1 MFRWRD
7 AWRRWRNQRLSD
19 PAFRERAMASWWG
32 RRAARRSAARLFD
45 VVAGFVYSQVLSA
58 CVELDLFERLR
69 GGPVAAERL
78 AAETGLDPAAMQR
91 LLGAG
96 VAIGLFEPTSDG
108 RLALGPLGAP
118 LVGNA
123 AVLALVRHHGAF
135 YADLAEPLALL
146 RRAPGG
152 GRVAAQWPYA
162 GHAQPQALDGASV
175 SAYTELMAAS
185 QPLVAQLLLDSH
197 PFERAQR
204 LLDVGGGSGRFLM
217 AAARRAPGLELHLF
231 DLPAVVARAA
241 PALAAAGLA
250 DRVRLH
256 GGDFLRD
263 PLPQG
268 MDTATLVRVLHD
280 HDDPEAL
287 ALLRRVHAALAPGG
301 VLLVAEPMAGTAG
314 AAGMADAYLDLYLW
328 AMGQGA
334 TRSAA
339 RIGELL
345 AAAGFEA
352 VRECPTALPLQ
363 ARVLRAH
370 KAGLS
375 NNRSEVGVK
384 TS

>member
-108 RLALGPLGAP
+108 RLALGLLGAP

-217 AAARRAPGLELHLF
+217 
-231 DLPAVVARAA
+231 
-241 PALAAAGLA
+241 AAAGLA